1 MPQSEN
7 RFTKEKSQLFKTLL
21 AQAQR
26 KGYIQVETIKS
37 RFARYN
43 TSEDELIDY
52 LQKFNDSGVNVVYA
66 DPSECEEEPSTDDG
80 TVSDSTVPMSDFESS
95 SDADS
100 IQLYLNEIHKYPT
113 LSHKETLALVQK
125 AKDGDAAARE
135 FLINCNL
142 KFAFSIAVKY
152 MYNGAQLFD
161 IVQQANIGLTKAVD
175 KYNPHRGTRF
185 TSYAIFWI
193 KQSIIEYINNVN
205 RLISLPQYIYVQIT
219 QLRKLEDAFCAKHH
233 RKPTDDELATLSE
246 LPIAKVKR
254 LKAHDIRIIS
264 TDAPID
270 DEQDTT
276 IEDTLT
282 DFDIAEDPHKEFFRQ
297 ECHAMLQDLIG
308 RLTPKQRDVIILRYG
323 LDPNIAPYPLSLDET
338 GKMLGISK
346 ERVRQLETIAL
357 NRLREMPGTYA
368 LRAYLVL

>member
-1 MPQSEN
+1 MPQYEN

-26 KGYIQVETIKS
+26 KGYIQAETIKS

-43 TSEDELIDY
+43 TSEEELIDY
-52 LQKFNDSGVNVVYA
+52 LQKFNDSGINVIYA
-66 DPSECEEEPSTDDG
+66 DPSEYEGEPSNDADTNIDYQ
-80 TVSDSTVPMSDFESS
+80 VPKSDFVSS
-95 SDADS
+95 SDVDS
-100 IQLYLNEIHKYPT
+100 MQLYLNEIHKYPT
-113 LSHKETLALVQK
+113 LTHKETLALVQK
-125 AKDGDAAARE
+125 VKAGDTAARE
-135 FLINCNL
+135 YLINCNL

-152 MYNGAQLFD
+152 ANNGVQLFD

-193 KQSIIEYINNVN
+193 KQSIIEYLNNAT
-205 RLISLPQYIYVQIT
+205 RLISLPQYIYMQISR
-219 QLRKLEDAFCAKHH
+219 LHKLEDAFVAEHR

-246 LPIAKVKR
+246 LPIAKIKR
-254 LKAHDIRIIS
+254 LKAQDIHIIS
-264 TDAPID
+264 TEAQPD
-270 DEQDTT
+270 DEQDGTL
-276 IEDTLT
+276 EDTLT

-297 ECHAMLQDLIG
+297 ECHAMLQNLLTK
-308 RLTPKQRDVIILRYG
+308 LTPKQRDVIILRYG
-323 LDPNIAPYPLSLDET
+323 LDPDIAPYPLSLDEV

-346 ERVRQLETIAL
+346 ERVRQLETFAL
-357 NRLREMPGTYA
+357 NRLRELPGTYA